1 MGANTAYTRFVHLQ
15 YFLDGSKTQAS
26 EDCAISCTW
35 THFQIDPPAYL
46 EMLQQAVGDTDQA
59 SLAGVMK
66 IRTHS
71 LKHLAKIITDDYE
84 MGWGIII

>member
-1 MGANTAYTRFVHLQ
+1 MFLVHHLVRSQ
-15 YFLDGSKTQAS
+15 KPTSSTIILG
-26 EDCAISCTW
+26 ILPV
-35 THFQIDPPAYL
+35 DPPAYL